1 MNVRAGRANPAI
13 LNKVEVLYYGV
24 PTPLNQLAQISIPE
38 ARQLAIKPFDKS
50 CLGAI
55 EKGIYEANIG
65 LTPNNNGETIILN
78 IPALTEETRREYVKQ
93 VREICLLYTSGVN
106 TGDQLRIAGK
116 GEAGSNGGP
125 NGDIYLEFKV
135 ADHKLFIRDDN
146 DIYLK
151 VPITITEAMLGCKKE
166 IPTLYGNVILTIPA
180 GSNTNDKH
188 RLKGKGVKEAN
199 SSRTGDMYVLLN
211 VVVPKKLSRD
221 QKKLVEALAKTKLE
235 DDSEFKSFHKFVKE
249 NEK

>member
-1 MNVRAGRANPAI
+1 MLILTQNHELENKNILFFLIFQRRGIFIIQNAKHILKLEQITNFSIYNRKRDCYNKIMEDVMDIDKILEETEIKMQHSIEAMEKKFMNVRAGRANPAI

-93 VREICLLYTSGVN
+93 VREIAEEG
-106 TGDQLRIAGK
+106 RIALR
-116 GEAGSNGGP
+116 N
-125 NGDIYLEFKV
+125 
-135 ADHKLFIRDDN
+135 IRQDANNEIKRLD
-146 DIYLK
+146 
-151 VPITITEAMLGCKKE
+151 ITEDDIKGGQSDVQDLISKYNKIIEAKLKE
-166 IPTLYGNVILTIPA
+166 
-180 GSNTNDKH
+180 
-188 RLKGKGVKEAN
+188 KEQELM
-199 SSRTGDMYVLLN
+199 SV
-211 VVVPKKLSRD
+211 
-221 QKKLVEALAKTKLE
+221 
-235 DDSEFKSFHKFVKE
+235 
-249 NEK
+249 